1 MSMLC
6 DRCGKNEAAIH
17 LTQIEGT
24 QSTTRNLCESCAE
37 ALGLNPGPAAQQG
50 SAPLADFLAQM
61 GKGFATAE
69 ALPTLGTCPGCGL
82 TLADFKKTG
91 RLGCARCWSALDS
104 SLRGL
109 LRKLHGGTQHAGKVY
124 LATNPSES
132 DRTARIA
139 SLRRSLTRAVDA
151 EDFERAAALRDQ
163 IRRLETA

>member
-1 MSMLC
+1 MLC
-6 DRCGKNEAAIH
+6 ERCNKNEATIH

-24 QSTTRNLCESCAE
+24 QKTSRDLCESCAE
-37 ALGLNPGPAAQQG
+37 ALGLNLGHGAQQG

-61 GKGFATAE
+61 GKGFSAVG
-69 ALPTLGTCPGCGL
+69 PTTTVGTCPGCGL
-82 TLADFKKTG
+82 TIADFKKTG
-91 RLGCARCWSALDS
+91 RLGCARCWTALDS

-124 LATNPSES
+124 LAANPAAS

-139 SLRRSLTRAVDA
+139 SLRRSLTRAVEG

-163 IRRLETA
+163 IRRLEAAES

>member
-1 MSMLC
+1 MLC

-24 QSTTRNLCESCAE
+24 QSTTRNLCEGCAV
-37 ALGLNPGPAAQQG
+37 ALGLNPGTSAQQG

-61 GKGFATAE
+61 GKGFSTE
-69 ALPTLGTCPGCGL
+69 AVTTVGTCPGCGL
-82 TLADFKKTG
+82 TITDFKKTG
-91 RLGCARCWSALDS
+91 RLGCARCWSALDT

-124 LATNPSES
+124 LPPNPAES
-132 DRTARIA
+132 DRTARVA
-139 SLRRSLTRAVDA
+139 SLRRSLVRAVDS

-163 IRRLETA
+163 IRRLEAAERA